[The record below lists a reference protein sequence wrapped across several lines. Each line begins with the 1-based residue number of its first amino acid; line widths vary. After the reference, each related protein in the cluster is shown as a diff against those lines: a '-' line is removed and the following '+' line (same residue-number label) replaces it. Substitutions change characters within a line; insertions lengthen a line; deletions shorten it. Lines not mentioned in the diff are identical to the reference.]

1 MNRIS
6 LRRALSTALLTLAP
20 LAPAWSQQT
29 YQSPPPD
36 LVKIL
41 EAPANPITSISPN
54 RQWVLVTV
62 SDPRTITISDM
73 ADSAYYLAGNKIRAN
88 PDYRVENIG
97 IRSGT
102 VSSIYGK
109 IERALN
115 APAGGRLGSTAWST
129 AGDQLAYTTVSNG
142 AMSVEILDPASGRT
156 RRVTATGLSGR
167 IRDLDWS
174 RDGKDLAFTAT
185 TPAGTALW
193 VADIGNATARRLTPP
208 TLNITTARGN
218 IVDDAGCNWLDG
230 RAPLVCRLWP
240 TNRAGAPKTSEVP
253 TGVIV
258 QESYGRSAPARTYE
272 YLLQGPADEA
282 LFDYYFTDQ
291 LSLVG
296 LDGKITPVGQPGVHA
311 RATSS
316 PDGNYLLVET
326 VQRPYSYQVPM
337 DVFPSRTEVWDLSGK
352 VLREI
357 RNSHVA
363 EEAPS
368 ARDAVVPGIRF
379 VNWRPDAPAT
389 LVTVEALDKGNPRN
403 TVPKR
408 DQVSLLSAPFTGAA
422 TPFVQTE
429 YRFGGIT
436 WVSPNTAFLTERL
449 SRGARQ
455 GVWMIDPSVPSGGT
469 PKMIWDRSAEDRYS
483 NPGTWVYV
491 LDPANDRFVPL
502 RSSDGKSLYLRGDG
516 ASAEGD
522 RPFLD
527 RFDIATGKTERLWQ
541 SAAPNYEQT
550 LQIVDPDA
558 TRIITQRESP
568 TDPPNVF
575 LRNLRDKSVIQVTKL
590 SDPAPYFAGVKSQ
603 LITYTRPDGVK
614 LSATLY
620 LPPGYD
626 KSQGRLPFFFWA
638 YPREFQSAD
647 AASQL
652 AGSPYEFKRPGRQN
666 YLMLLMHGYGVLDGP
681 TMPIV
686 GMGGKEPNDSY
697 VQQLVASAQAAVDK
711 IVDMGVADRDRIAI
725 GGHSYGAF
733 MTVNLLAHSDIFR
746 TGIAESGAYNR
757 TLTPFG
763 FQAEPRTYWEAPEV
777 YNAMSPFNYANKIK
791 APVLLIHGQRDDNSG
806 TFPIQSER
814 LFAAIKGNG
823 GDVRYVQLPLEPHG
837 YTARETQRH
846 LLWEYIN
853 WLDKYVKNA
862 PPRAATSAT
871 AGSQAPK

>member
-6 LRRALSTALLTLAP
+6 LRRALPTALLTLAP

-41 EAPANPITSISPN
+41 EAPANPITSISPT

-102 VSSIYGK
+102 VSSIDGK
-109 IERALN
+109 TERMLST
-115 APAGGRLGSTAWST
+115 PAGGRIGSTAWST
-129 AGDQLAYTTVSNG
+129 DGDQLAYTTVSNG

-167 IRDLDWS
+167 IRDFHWS
-174 RDGKDLAFTAT
+174 RDGKNLAFTAT

-193 VADIGNATARRLTPP
+193 VADIGNATARRVTPP
-208 TLNITTARGN
+208 ALNITTARGN

-230 RAPLVCRLWP
+230 RAPFVCRLWP
-240 TNRAGAPKTSEVP
+240 ANRAGAPKTSEVP

-291 LSLVG
+291 ISLVG
-296 LDGKITPVGQPGVHA
+296 LDGKIAPVGQPGVHA

-316 PDGNYLLVET
+316 PNGKYLLVET
-326 VQRPYSYQVPM
+326 IQRPYSYQVPM

-429 YRFGGIT
+429 YRFGGIN
-436 WVSPNTAFLTERL
+436 WVSPNIAFLTERL

-455 GVWMIDPSVPSGGT
+455 RVWMIDPSAPSGGT
-469 PKMIWDRSAEDRYS
+469 PKMIWDRS
-483 NPGTWVYV
+483 
-491 LDPANDRFVPL
+491 
-502 RSSDGKSLYLRGDG
+502 
-516 ASAEGD
+516 
-522 RPFLD
+522 
-527 RFDIATGKTERLWQ
+527 
-541 SAAPNYEQT
+541 
-550 LQIVDPDA
+550 
-558 TRIITQRESP
+558 
-568 TDPPNVF
+568 
-575 LRNLRDKSVIQVTKL
+575 
-590 SDPAPYFAGVKSQ
+590 
-603 LITYTRPDGVK
+603 
-614 LSATLY
+614 
-620 LPPGYD
+620 
-626 KSQGRLPFFFWA
+626 
-638 YPREFQSAD
+638 
-647 AASQL
+647 
-652 AGSPYEFKRPGRQN
+652 
-666 YLMLLMHGYGVLDGP
+666 
-681 TMPIV
+681 
-686 GMGGKEPNDSY
+686 
-697 VQQLVASAQAAVDK
+697 
-711 IVDMGVADRDRIAI
+711 
-725 GGHSYGAF
+725 
-733 MTVNLLAHSDIFR
+733 
-746 TGIAESGAYNR
+746 
-757 TLTPFG
+757 
-763 FQAEPRTYWEAPEV
+763 
-777 YNAMSPFNYANKIK
+777 
-791 APVLLIHGQRDDNSG
+791 
-806 TFPIQSER
+806 
-814 LFAAIKGNG
+814 
-823 GDVRYVQLPLEPHG
+823 
-837 YTARETQRH
+837 
-846 LLWEYIN
+846 
-853 WLDKYVKNA
+853 
-862 PPRAATSAT
+862 
-871 AGSQAPK
+871 